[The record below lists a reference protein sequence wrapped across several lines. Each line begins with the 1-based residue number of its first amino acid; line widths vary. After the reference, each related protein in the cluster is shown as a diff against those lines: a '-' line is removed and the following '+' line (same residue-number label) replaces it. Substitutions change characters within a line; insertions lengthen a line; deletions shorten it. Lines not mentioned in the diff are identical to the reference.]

1 MKRMK
6 KFLALLCAG
15 VLLSTAVTVQAQE
28 ETENGWTKDENGEY
42 YYLENGEV
50 RTGWFQDMEDDGN
63 WYYLK
68 ETEPGLGQ
76 MQKGWIVDS
85 TGWKTYF
92 LDSNGRMASGQWINV
107 GEDNELGRPAGM
119 YYLTDDGAVQMNG
132 WAESITP
139 GIYWYLRAGD
149 GWFDRDNPACW
160 STDSSLV
167 PEQGLDKESEEAMI
181 PVLGAI
187 MGCTLKDTGELEY
200 YPDDPEYVWTAL
212 GIGIAEYVDIE
223 DKESVMIDGRWYF
236 GVPAD
241 LVEEYAA
248 GMFADMES
256 LPEPLD
262 NEDWMRYDA
271 ERDYY
276 FFKQGDSG
284 DVAHAVTG
292 SRKIADGEYLLDIA
306 RTNSAGD
313 ETYITGTVRIV
324 RNTHFDDGREPLF
337 PYSVKEVVN

>member
-1 MKRMK
+1 
-6 KFLALLCAG
+6 
-15 VLLSTAVTVQAQE
+15 
-28 ETENGWTKDENGEY
+28 
-42 YYLENGEV
+42 
-50 RTGWFQDMEDDGN
+50 MEDDGN

-139 GIYWYLRAGD
+139 GIYWFLRAGD

-167 PEQGLDKESEEAMI
+167 PEQGLDKESEEAMM

-262 NEDWMRYDA
+262 NEEWMRYDA

-276 FFKQGDSG
+276 FFTQGDSG
-284 DVAHAVTG
+284 DVVSAVTG

>member
-1 MKRMK
+1 MKRIRK
-6 KFLALLCAG
+6 LLALLCAG
-15 VLLSTAVTVQAQE
+15 VLISSTVAVQAQE
-28 ETENGWTKDENGEY
+28 ETENGWIMDESGEY
-42 YYLENGEV
+42 YYLENGKV
-50 RTGWFQDMEDDGN
+50 CTGWFQDMEDDGN

-76 MQKGWIVDS
+76 MQKGWIVDE

-92 LDSNGRMASGQWINV
+92 LDSNGRMLSGQWINA

-139 GIYWYLRAGD
+139 GIFWFLRAGD
-149 GWFDRDNPACW
+149 GWFDKDNPACW

-167 PEQGLDKESEEAMI
+167 PEKGLDKESTEAML
-181 PVLGAI
+181 PLLAGI
-187 MGCTLKDTGELEY
+187 MECRPEDTGSIEY

-212 GIGIAEYVDIE
+212 RISIGDYENGE
-223 DKESVMIDGRWYF
+223 NRLEENIDGHWYF
-236 GVPAD
+236 GVSSD

-256 LPEPLD
+256 LPQPLE
-262 NEDWMRYDA
+262 NEAWMRYDA
-271 ERDYY
+271 QRDCY
-276 FFKQGDSG
+276 FFADGDSG
-284 DVAHAVTG
+284 DVKPVVTG

-306 RTNSAGD
+306 LTNYAED
-313 ETYITGTVRIV
+313 EVYITGTVRIV
-324 RNTHFDDGREPLF
+324 ENTHFSDGREPRF